1 MPTIHRNNPCG
12 TVSKVDT
19 QSNMPPEKKRFS
31 LPPRSVKKQFLINCE
46 KRRAEEEGKE
56 ESEVK
61 R

>member
-1 MPTIHRNNPCG
+1 VNFVAG
-12 TVSKVDT
+12 VYG
-19 QSNMPPEKKRFS
+19 
-31 LPPRSVKKQFLINCE
+31 PRSVKKQFLINCE